1 MLIRVDLTGTRP
13 LVMHNARLADPLDPV
28 TQELAKLTSKRQKTP
43 ADHEMVADVEWRGS
57 LYWDENGPFIPSE
70 ALLRSFRDAAGAW
83 KLGPSVERA
92 LLATIDHLTV
102 IHDGP
107 KTIDALAKDKRY
119 RLRKGVVVQRNRV
132 VRTRPIFRSWALH
145 AEFEWNESELSG
157 ANIERIAERAGI
169 FFGIGTAR
177 RLGYGRFSAVVSAE

>member
-1 MLIRVDLTGTRP
+1 MLIQVDLTGTRP

-28 TQELAKLTSKRQKTP
+28 TQELAKLTSKQKKTP

-57 LYWDENGPFIPSE
+57 LYWDDGPYIPSE

-92 LLATIDHLTV
+92 LLATIDHLAV

-107 KTIDALAKDKRY
+107 KTIEALSKDKRF

-132 VRTRPIFRSWALH
+132 VRTRPIFRTWSLH
-145 AEFEWNESELSG
+145 AEFEWNESELSA

-177 RLGYGRFSAVVSAE
+177 RLGYGRFSVVVGA